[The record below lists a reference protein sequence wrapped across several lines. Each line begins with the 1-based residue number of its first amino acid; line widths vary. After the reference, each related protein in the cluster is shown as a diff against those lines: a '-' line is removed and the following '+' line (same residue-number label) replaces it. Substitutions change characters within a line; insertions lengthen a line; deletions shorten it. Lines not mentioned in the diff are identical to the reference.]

1 MKLVALFPRSWRQRY
16 GEEFEALLE
25 ETGLSPRDLI
35 DVLHGVWDARVR
47 PQPHLGI
54 GGHAMSANL
63 RRGLWSVPAALA
75 ALVLMVVLQS
85 LSTGAFIGRALP
97 VDPTAIW
104 MTALAIVLGTVAAVL
119 WRWRRLRPVW
129 LFLALLAVRSLQ
141 LSLTGVF
148 LTWSHGALAAP
159 LYWQM
164 GPLGYGWLPPTLV
177 ELAAG
182 VVLVAA
188 LARFLR
194 LRLVT
199 AVIVGLTLE
208 LLIGASD
215 LSLFRFLLLNGLE
228 EAAMFVSPVTSAGP
242 GQIAGAVQDP
252 LAYLTLVGPIIW
264 AFALQQ
270 VALRPEKG
278 GVPQHLGRAY
288 LAFTRAHWA
297 PLAVL
302 ALVVVLARFP
312 LPAYLTS
319 ATVQNPAHFTPTGT
333 DVQAQFRDCLKAYG
347 VNLPPGA
354 STKTAAIPQGV
365 GQRCANIIN
374 TYPAQVKGRP
384 LPVPAPVTAGGVTY
398 TVTSVQVAGNVLRI
412 DWRASGPPMD
422 EFGASAYPAQPPS
435 DRRATSNRFEL
446 LFMQYFRPAVL
457 DGAGNQVQGPGGGGG
472 LPRTRPY
479 AWHGQTVA
487 LIPGSGQYTLEL
499 GCDTPVELPTG
510 KGSVG
515 GGCSGGAPNATITIV
530 VS

>member
-1 MKLVALFPRSWRQRY
+1 MRLVVLFPRSWRQRY
-16 GEEFEALLE
+16 GDEFEALLE
-25 ETGLSPRDLI
+25 ETGLSPRDLL

-47 PQPHLGI
+47 PQPHLDT
-54 GGHAMSANL
+54 GGQAMSANL

-85 LSTGAFIGRALP
+85 LSTTAFIGRALP

-104 MTALAIVLGTVAAVL
+104 MTALAIVLGTVAAAL

-129 LFLALLAVRSLQ
+129 LFLALLAARSLQ
-141 LSLTGVF
+141 LSLTSVF
-148 LTWSHGALAAP
+148 LTAP
-159 LYWQM
+159 LLWQVD
-164 GPLGYGWLPPTLV
+164 PLGYGWLPPTLI
-177 ELAAG
+177 ELASG
-182 VVLVAA
+182 VALVAA
-188 LARFLR
+188 LARLLR

-208 LLIGASD
+208 LLLGASD
-215 LSLFRFLLLNGLE
+215 LSLIRFLLLNGLE

-242 GQIAGAVQDP
+242 GQIVNAVQNP

-270 VALRPEKG
+270 VALRPEKA

-365 GQRCANIIN
+365 GQRCSNIIN
-374 TYPAQVKGRP
+374 TYPDQVKGRP
-384 LPVPAPVTAGGVTY
+384 LPLPAPVTAGGVTY
-398 TVTSVQVAGNVLRI
+398 TVSSVQVAGNVLKI
-412 DWRASGPPMD
+412 DWRASGRSVD
-422 EFGASAYPAQPPS
+422 DFGAAAYPAQPPS
-435 DRRATSNRFEL
+435 DRRAAPNRFA
-446 LFMQYFRPAVL
+446 LFYMQYFRPAVL
-457 DGAGNQVQGPGGGGG
+457 DGAGNRLQLNGGSGG

-479 AWHGQTVA
+479 AWHERTVG

-499 GCDTPVELPTG
+499 GCATPVQLPTG